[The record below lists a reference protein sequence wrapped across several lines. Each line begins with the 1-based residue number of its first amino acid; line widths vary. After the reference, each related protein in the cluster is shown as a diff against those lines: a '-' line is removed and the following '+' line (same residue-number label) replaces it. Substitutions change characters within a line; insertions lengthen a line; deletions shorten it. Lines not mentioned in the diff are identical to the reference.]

1 MLKWFQ
7 VGLGLIAA
15 LTSGFILFQ
24 TVNSFNQLSEHAEL
38 HDHSL
43 GGASVEEKSKLD
55 PAKQGHG
62 EKHEEGADRATA
74 ALLETK
80 ASIPFVSLDE
90 VFANVNEDKSSH
102 TLAIKVDIEFFNV
115 HAKETFK
122 SHQPAVKH
130 LIIQTSREQEYE
142 RLATLSGKL
151 YFKELLIRKINDHFQ
166 KAIVRDVHF
175 ASFFLQ

>member
-7 VGLGLIAA
+7 VGLGLLAA
-15 LTSGFILFQ
+15 ATSGFILFQ
-24 TVNSFNQLSEHAEL
+24 TVHSFNQLSDHPFV
-38 HDHSL
+38 HGHSL
-43 GGASVEEKSKLD
+43 DGSPAEEKGK
-55 PAKQGHG
+55 PEEAKQDHG
-62 EKHEEGADRATA
+62 EKHAEADRATA
-74 ALLETK
+74 ALPGTQG
-80 ASIPFVSLDE
+80 SIPFMSLDE
-90 VFANVNEDKSSH
+90 VFANVNEDKRSH

-115 HAKETFK
+115 GAKDTFK